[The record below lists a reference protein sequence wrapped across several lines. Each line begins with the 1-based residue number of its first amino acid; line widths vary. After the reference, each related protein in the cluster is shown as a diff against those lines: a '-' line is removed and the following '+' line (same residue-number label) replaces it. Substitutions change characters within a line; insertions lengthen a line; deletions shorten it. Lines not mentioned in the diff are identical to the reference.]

1 MPAERIV
8 LRSQRV
14 SLEEETTE
22 GTPVAETAN
31 GAIMTSEEGAEIN
44 LDRDLLEGKM
54 MSGSFSKDAPKPGMW
69 SDDIGIII
77 PTKMRGIGTLGAHG
91 PDWHMLMKS
100 IMGSELRATEG
111 TLLGTGTAKIPKL
124 KTGLGDIEVGQLLYF
139 VNQDVIRRVVAF
151 STPDITLDIPLPA
164 VSSVDDVVKTGVN
177 WKLTSSASHPIFTA
191 YAYFGDL
198 QDKRVRFTSC
208 KTIECTM
215 TFTVGGHCDMSFNS
229 VALFPTYDTTA
240 QAITPNYDQT
250 TQELRCLGVEGFNRV
265 AGTATGTPTTTE
277 TILLA
282 PDYDVRVGDDIQIE
296 VSAGVWETVGI
307 TDVSGDAGG
316 NITLTHDAVSI
327 AASATDTVY
336 IMRGACADV
345 GEELTITITAEVAYE
360 KCMFNSAGKT
370 GIANIGR
377 TVTIESEPF
386 FKGWEQF
393 LMRDNSTAQQMM
405 VIMGD
410 DVLNIVALYISRK
423 TNAEVSLTNDDIMKN
438 SVSSRAARD
447 AILGDDYELVVAA
460 F

>member
-1 MPAERIV
+1 MAAERIV

-44 LDRDLLEGKM
+44 LDRDLLDSSM
-54 MSGSFSKDAPKPGMW
+54 MSGSFSKSAPVPGMW
-69 SDDIGIII
+69 SDDLGITI
-77 PTKMRGIGTLGAHG
+77 PTQMRGIGTLGAHG
-91 PDWHMLMKS
+91 PDWQMPMKS
-100 IMGSELRATEG
+100 IMGSELRAAEG
-111 TLLGTGTAKIPKL
+111 TLLGTGTALIPKL

-139 VNQDVIRRVVAF
+139 QTQDVVRRVVAF

-164 VSSVDDVVKTGVN
+164 ISSVDDVVKTGVC

-191 YAYFGDL
+191 YAYFGDT
-198 QDKRVRFTSC
+198 QGKRVRFTSC
-208 KTIECTM
+208 KTTECDM
-215 TFTVGGHCDMSFNS
+215 TFTVGGYCDMSFKS
-229 VALFPTYDTTA
+229 VGLSPTYDNTA
-240 QAITPNYDQT
+240 QAVTPNYDQT
-250 TQELRCLGVEGFNRV
+250 TTELTCLGVEGFNRV

-282 PDYDVRVGDDIQIE
+282 PDYDVRVGDSLQGE
-296 VSAGVWETVGI
+296 VSAGVWETVAI
-307 TDVSGDAGG
+307 TVVSGDAGG
-316 NITLTHDAVSI
+316 NITLTHAALSI
-327 AASATDTVY
+327 ALSASDVCY
-336 IMRGACADV
+336 IMRSACADV
-345 GEELTITITAEVAYE
+345 GEELTITITADVGFE

-370 GIANIGR
+370 GIANVNREI
-377 TVTIESEPF
+377 TIESEPF

-410 DVLNIVALYISRK
+410 DVLNIVAIYISRK

-447 AILGDDYELVVAA
+447 DTLGDDYELVISS